1 MDIDVGQLVYPS
13 LKDCP
18 DVVDL
23 HELSPVGRRATGGRD
38 WRRLERF
45 AQMREDLPDRPRIG
59 NERDESDVTTTPRAL
74 QRKLLSHPGHEF
86 GLWRRDGSR
95 TTLRTR
101 PPLIAS
107 DREYTPARSADKHLP
122 EAHLHGSSILSSAVT
137 ATGTTV
143 CAAWTSGTAK

>member
-1 MDIDVGQLVYPS
+1 MSITRSSSGDAILAFPPLANLRFEVS
-13 LKDCP
+13 
-18 DVVDL
+18 
-23 HELSPVGRRATGGRD
+23 
-38 WRRLERF
+38 RL
-45 AQMREDLPDRPRIG
+45 LPAVSSD
-59 NERDESDVTTTPRAL
+59 SDVATTPRAL
-74 QRKLLSHPGHEF
+74 ERKLLPHAGHEF
-86 GLWRRDGSR
+86 GLWRRGGPR

>member
-1 MDIDVGQLVYPS
+1 MSITRSSSGDAILAFPPLANLRFEVS
-13 LKDCP
+13 
-18 DVVDL
+18 
-23 HELSPVGRRATGGRD
+23 
-38 WRRLERF
+38 RL
-45 AQMREDLPDRPRIG
+45 LPAVSSD
-59 NERDESDVTTTPRAL
+59 SDVATTPRAL
-74 QRKLLSHPGHEF
+74 ERKLLSHPGHEF

-101 PPLIAS
+101 PPLITS

-122 EAHLHGSSILSSAVT
+122 EAHPHGSSILSSAVT